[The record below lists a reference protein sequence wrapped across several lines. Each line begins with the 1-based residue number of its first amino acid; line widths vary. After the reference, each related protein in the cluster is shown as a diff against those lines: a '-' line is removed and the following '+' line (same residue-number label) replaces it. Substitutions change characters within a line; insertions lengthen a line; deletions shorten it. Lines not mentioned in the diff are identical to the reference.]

1 MPGIERYYAAACQ
14 IDLPCPRDRQEIAG
28 RTQHMLEMID
38 QAVAGYAPLG
48 DVRLVVFPEFAHAA
62 PIYES
67 VDELREHL
75 AIPVPN
81 EHTDLYAAKAKRLG
95 VYIQTGTFLEVD
107 RRWPGHVF
115 NTTVLVGP
123 DGVLAKYRKVQ
134 PWLPLEVHASPH
146 DLPGYDEPL
155 FPVTDTEIGKLGVAI
170 CYDWLF
176 PEVIRQLGLAG
187 AEVLVRVE
195 RLHGP
200 LGHRSSGL
208 VDAVQSG
215 PSRREPGL
223 RRGGQS
229 GLPAGE
235 LSALQLARPEHD
247 RRLRRADP
255 LAGRPRAG
263 QTNRCRAD

>member
-1 MPGIERYYAAACQ
+1 
-14 IDLPCPRDRQEIAG
+14 
-28 RTQHMLEMID
+28 MLEMID

-67 VDELREHL
+67 VDELPGTPGDSGSQRAHRSL
-75 AIPVPN
+75 RRQGQTAG
-81 EHTDLYAAKAKRLG
+81 RLHP
-95 VYIQTGTFLEVD
+95 D
-107 RRWPGHVF
+107 RHVSGSRPGWPGHVF

-187 AEVLVRVE
+187 AEVLVRVT